1 MGVKNLFLRKQRQG
15 LVKKMLQKLQNFNQ
29 SRIIVCKSFTQA
41 YTGIARKYTSFLLKP
56 IFIKKLSQSECVYK
70 DI

>member
-29 SRIIVCKSFTQA
+29 SPIFVYQSVTQV
-41 YTGIARKYTSFLLKP
+41 YTGITRKYTSFLLKP
-56 IFIKKLSQSECVYK
+56 ISIKKLSQSECV
-70 DI
+70 I

>member
-1 MGVKNLFLRKQRQG
+1 
-15 LVKKMLQKLQNFNQ
+15 MLQELQKFNQ
-29 SRIIVCKSFTQA
+29 SPIFVYQSVTQV
-41 YTGIARKYTSFLLKP
+41 YTGITRKYTSFLLKP